1 MSKENKNTNVLEEK
15 EFPKKYTKHL
25 PPDFKEAAESM
36 SDDDL
41 NKVILECQEQLY
53 NLNKEKENDPKLNA
67 AKDLVKD
74 LSGAYKDT
82 AAPFISKLQY
92 SLFTLDGRGKL

>member
-1 MSKENKNTNVLEEK
+1 MAKDDTNVLEEK
-15 EFPKKYTKHL
+15 EFPKKYAKHL
-25 PPDFKEAAESM
+25 PPDFKETADSM
-36 SDDDL
+36 TDEEL

-67 AKDLVKD
+67 AKELVKD

-82 AAPFISKLQY
+82 ASPYVAKLQY